1 LTEDS
6 WRVEKV
12 GGVTGEDVDDG
23 ECCDVQGPTLD
34 SLGWYYASIVSLLDG
49 LERFHLLLCL
59 LRNQR
64 RSSQPHISRNI
75 NPR

>member
-1 LTEDS
+1 MTEDS

-49 LERFHLLLCL
+49 LERFTYFFAYFAI
-59 LRNQR
+59 
-64 RSSQPHISRNI
+64 SVAPHSHT
-75 NPR
+75 